1 MPESGYYNTDQAA
14 EVLGV
19 HRSRVLQLRREGKL
33 TAYTRGEK
41 GSKSRLYFKAE
52 DLEYYK
58 VHKDD
63 PKPLEPLHPVGNEKD
78 TA

>member
-33 TAYTRGEK
+33 PTLVVRRAARADCISRPRIWSITR
-41 GSKSRLYFKAE
+41 SIRMTPSLW
-52 DLEYYK
+52 
-58 VHKDD
+58 
-63 PKPLEPLHPVGNEKD
+63 HPC
-78 TA
+78 TP

>member
-33 TAYTRGEK
+33 TAYTR
-41 GSKSRLYFKAE
+41 FKAE

-63 PKPLEPLHPVGNEKD
+63 PKPLAPLHPVGNEKD

>member
-33 TAYTRGEK
+33 AAYTRGEK
-41 GSKSRLYFKAE
+41 GSKSRLYFKVA
-52 DLEYYK
+52 DVEYYK
-58 VHKDD
+58 LHKDD
-63 PKPLEPLHPVGNEKD
+63 PKPLEPLHPVGADKD

>member
-52 DLEYYK
+52 DLATMSVCSAAACAAISE
-58 VHKDD
+58 
-63 PKPLEPLHPVGNEKD
+63 
-78 TA
+78 A

>member
-41 GSKSRLYFKAE
+41 GSKSRL
-52 DLEYYK
+52 
-58 VHKDD
+58 
-63 PKPLEPLHPVGNEKD
+63 
-78 TA
+78 